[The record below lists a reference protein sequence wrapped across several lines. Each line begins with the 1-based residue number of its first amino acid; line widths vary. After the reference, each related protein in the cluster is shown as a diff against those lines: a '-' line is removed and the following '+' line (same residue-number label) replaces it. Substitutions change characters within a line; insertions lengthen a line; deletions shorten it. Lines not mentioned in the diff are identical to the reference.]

1 MRTLL
6 IDIYDVTA
14 QPITGDSITLE
25 APATRAAESGAV
37 IRPYSRLVELVDG
50 KATVEVDPG
59 PLDIKFHNNFGRQV
73 VINATV
79 PDGGDPITL
88 RELILMDIGTLDD
101 VPGIRDALDAK
112 ADADNAVTL
121 DAFADALAD
130 KADLLHGHALD
141 GIIGLQ
147 DALDDKAAQGHGH
160 ALDDVRG
167 LRDVLDAKLEA
178 ADFDDRTNQLIRIAT
193 DALVDGATE
202 ALDTLKEIAIEL
214 AKDDDPVA
222 ALVRTVAGKAEKSH
236 THAIGDVTGLQTA
249 LDGKASQATV
259 DTALAGKAEKSH
271 THRMNDITNLPNLT
285 SVVQPNA
292 LILRD
297 SNGSA
302 SIADPTG
309 DRHIA
314 NKKYVD
320 AQVDGVMRCETIV
333 TASTLGVTA
342 GRLNLNSNTRFIKH
356 SFNSSSQHQ
365 YNIPANALTTITS
378 AGTGSVAVAAYRAN
392 GSSGRIEFG
401 ELTAAGQACTFHTLN
416 TANIYFETTDFSGSL
431 VITVLIPKA

>member
-167 LRDVLDAKLEA
+167 LRDVLD
-178 ADFDDRTNQLIRIAT
+178 
-193 DALVDGATE
+193 
-202 ALDTLKEIAIEL
+202 
-214 AKDDDPVA
+214 
-222 ALVRTVAGKAEKSH
+222 
-236 THAIGDVTGLQTA
+236 
-249 LDGKASQATV
+249 GKASQATV

-285 SVVQPNA
+285 SAVQPSA

-297 SNGSA
+297 PNGSA

-342 GRLNLNSNTRFIKH
+342 GRLNLNPNTRFIKH